1 MSDVE
6 LQSLLALTG
15 LAVLSLTHSSVTD
28 AGLRGVGQTL
38 TALAEL
44 GLSSCTRLTD
54 EGLRALSPLTG
65 LKSLDLSLTN
75 VTEEGLRALA
85 PLTRLEYLVISRP
98 APTVS
103 LYHCYCITVTVS
115 LYAHSK
121 LRSTL
126 AGRFT
131 ARTCEFTARMGQFTA
146 QIARLSGT
154 KA

>member
-1 MSDVE
+1 VE

-115 LYAHSK
+115 LLLYHCTHIPNYVAPWRVDSPPARANSPPAWVNSP
-121 LRSTL
+121 LRL
-126 AGRFT
+126 RV
-131 ARTCEFTARMGQFTA
+131 
-146 QIARLSGT
+146 
-154 KA
+154 